1 VESSRE
7 PPRPAGHCLPL
18 SALTSQALVAFV
30 VELDNEFE
38 HQMPH
43 RTTSYGSASGS
54 GRVPW
59 LVSMA
64 MWVHCMR
71 HVPEDGIPAGELA
84 GKTQLGPKATQMLV
98 TRMSAW
104 WGYLT
109 VEPGPGGSGARSA
122 RAALTV
128 RPTRVGRHA
137 QQIWAPLPGIIES
150 RWRDRAGTAAIGRL
164 RAAVSAV
171 VGQLDAELPDYP
183 PIGDQSRSWRL
194 DPKIARPRTDA
205 PAPAPGGAT
214 EAGTPLWALLSK
226 LLLSLTLEVERS
238 AEVALPLS
246 ANVLR
251 VLDDQGVRVHDL
263 PALTGVAEMAVGNS
277 LSLLQKSGHVVIGAD
292 PAGGRARLARLTAKG
307 VQAQDA
313 YHRRAGEVE
322 QEWEACLGQEDLR
335 AVRESLEALVG
346 AGTPADSP
354 LFAGLAP
361 GPGGWRAQL
370 PRPNLLPHYPMVSHR
385 GGYPDGS

>member
-1 VESSRE
+1 M
-7 PPRPAGHCLPL
+7 
-18 SALTSQALVAFV
+18 AFA

-71 HVPEDGIPAGELA
+71 HVPSGGIPAGELA
-84 GKTQLGPKATQMLV
+84 RKTQLGPKATQMLV

-109 VEPGPGGSGARSA
+109 VEPGPGDSGARSA
-122 RAALTV
+122 RAALSV
-128 RPTRVGRHA
+128 RPTRAGQHA
-137 QQIWAPLPGIIES
+137 QQVWAPLPGIVER

-164 RAAVSAV
+164 RAALSAV
-171 VGQLDAELPDYP
+171 VDRLEVELPDYP
-183 PIGDQSRSWRL
+183 PIGEHSRSWRL
-194 DPKIARPRTDA
+194 DPKIARPRTLA
-205 PAPAPGGAT
+205 LARAPGGAA
-214 EAGTPLWALLSK
+214 EAGMPLWALLSK
-226 LLLSLTLEVERS
+226 LLLSLTLENEHG
-238 AEVALPLS
+238 AEVALALS

-251 VLDDQGVRVHDL
+251 VLDDQGVRVRDL

-277 LSLLQKSGHVVIGAD
+277 LSLLQKSGHVVIGAG
-292 PAGGRARLARLTAKG
+292 PATGRARLARLTPQG

-313 YHRRAGEVE
+313 YHCRARNVE
-322 QEWEACLGQEDLR
+322 QEWEARLGQGDVA

-346 AGTPADSP
+346 AGPPADFP
-354 LFAGLAP
+354 LFAGLKP
-361 GPGGWRAQL
+361 YPDGWRAQL
-370 PRPNLLPHYPMVSHR
+370 PTPNVLPHYPMISHR